1 MELGFFKVV
10 VIRHGQEED
19 TSSNFIFRGQHTID
33 GVRGKDEASLCSIPS
48 SPYSKVLDYFVCFKK
63 EPRVAEIG
71 VEKGKRK
78 KYEEK
83 GGELEGTETLEGDT
97 KREEKETT
105 RIRKRRKRGER

>member
-1 MELGFFKVV
+1 MRWR
-10 VIRHGQEED
+10 IRWYAYGRYREYY
-19 TSSNFIFRGQHTID
+19 FI
-33 GVRGKDEASLCSIPS
+33 
-48 SPYSKVLDYFVCFKK
+48 CFKK

-83 GGELEGTETLEGDT
+83 RGELEGTEILEGDT

-105 RIRKRRKRGER
+105 KIRKRRKRGER